1 MVIISGSAK
10 PVPWSSEETCQIL
23 ANLFGPQITHSFY
36 KCASKCSC
44 ISTEE
49 VARLGP
55 KKFSHGGFI
64 NRTNWWL
71 VYVEGEGMYC
81 LVCKKHMMKHPQNK
95 REVFSGT
102 PSVRFKND
110 AITTHRTSKLHE
122 AAIEN
127 EFMQKGSCFHQ
138 EYTKQSD
145 LEYGYLEKAFSVAYF
160 LMKEFIANNKFKP
173 LLNFIQQVS
182 GDETLRFFKH
192 RSEGSRQEMFQT
204 IGETI
209 KSEIVEN
216 VKKAEVFG
224 LLTDEVCDISVTENL
239 VTFVQFYCAS
249 TKQVETKFLS
259 CQDIL
264 SEFSSANAVA
274 IKSLLC
280 TELTKHGLDVKK
292 LTGFASDGAAVMTGK
307 NRGVAALLREE
318 TPSMVNIHCVCHR
331 LALACTGS
339 NESLNYIKTVETLL
353 RQLWQFFENSPKN
366 MAAYLKMQ
374 TTLKTINLS
383 QNATKTVSRRLKKA
397 CRTRWLSFDSAVK
410 AVRLDYESIMQTL
423 LQLDEND
430 ATAHGLLK
438 RMKTLKFLG
447 TIYILNEILPILSDL
462 SRPFQQDSLN
472 FSAILPAVNLCKS
485 KLN

>member
-1 MVIISGSAK
+1 
-10 PVPWSSEETCQIL
+10 
-23 ANLFGPQITHSFY
+23 
-36 KCASKCSC
+36 
-44 ISTEE
+44 
-49 VARLGP
+49 
-55 KKFSHGGFI
+55 
-64 NRTNWWL
+64 
-71 VYVEGEGMYC
+71 
-81 LVCKKHMMKHPQNK
+81 MKHPQNK

-292 LTGFASDGAAVMTGK
+292 IDWFCIR
-307 NRGVAALLREE
+307 RGSRDDRKK
-318 TPSMVNIHCVCHR
+318 P
-331 LALACTGS
+331 GS
-339 NESLNYIKTVETLL
+339 CSSFKRRN
-353 RQLWQFFENSPKN
+353 P
-366 MAAYLKMQ
+366 
-374 TTLKTINLS
+374 IN
-383 QNATKTVSRRLKKA
+383 
-397 CRTRWLSFDSAVK
+397 
-410 AVRLDYESIMQTL
+410 
-423 LQLDEND
+423 
-430 ATAHGLLK
+430 G
-438 RMKTLKFLG
+438 
-447 TIYILNEILPILSDL
+447 
-462 SRPFQQDSLN
+462 
-472 FSAILPAVNLCKS
+472 
-485 KLN
+485 

>member
-1 MVIISGSAK
+1 
-10 PVPWSSEETCQIL
+10 
-23 ANLFGPQITHSFY
+23 
-36 KCASKCSC
+36 
-44 ISTEE
+44 
-49 VARLGP
+49 
-55 KKFSHGGFI
+55 
-64 NRTNWWL
+64 
-71 VYVEGEGMYC
+71 
-81 LVCKKHMMKHPQNK
+81 
-95 REVFSGT
+95 
-102 PSVRFKND
+102 
-110 AITTHRTSKLHE
+110 
-122 AAIEN
+122 
-127 EFMQKGSCFHQ
+127 
-138 EYTKQSD
+138 
-145 LEYGYLEKAFSVAYF
+145 
-160 LMKEFIANNKFKP
+160 MKEFIANNKFKP

-192 RSEGSRQEMFQT
+192 RSEGSRQEVFQT

-249 TKQVETKFLS
+249 TKQVETKVLS

-307 NRGVAALLREE
+307 NQGVAALLREE

-383 QNATKTVSRRLKKA
+383 QNATKTVSRSMSHTMA
-397 CRTRWLSFDSAVK
+397 
-410 AVRLDYESIMQTL
+410 
-423 LQLDEND
+423 
-430 ATAHGLLK
+430 
-438 RMKTLKFLG
+438 
-447 TIYILNEILPILSDL
+447 
-462 SRPFQQDSLN
+462 
-472 FSAILPAVNLCKS
+472 
-485 KLN
+485 